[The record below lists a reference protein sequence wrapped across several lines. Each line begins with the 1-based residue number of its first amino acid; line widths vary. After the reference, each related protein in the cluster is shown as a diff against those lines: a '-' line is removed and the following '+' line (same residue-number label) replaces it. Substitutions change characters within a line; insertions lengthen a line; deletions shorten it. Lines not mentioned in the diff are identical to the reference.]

1 MVADIGP
8 EAFQRFWSSELP
20 IEEAFREANGAG
32 LMEWTR
38 VWVRRN
44 VGPVEGGPMPG
55 LASVAGVSLVVLFG
69 LVVGVVGAGRWS
81 GRALVIRDS

>member
-8 EAFQRFWSSELP
+8 EAFQRFWSSSRP
-20 IEEAFREANGAG
+20 IEDAFREATGAE

-38 VWVRRN
+38 AWARWN
-44 VGPVEGGPMPG
+44 VGVVEGGPMPG
-55 LASVAGVSLVVLFG
+55 LASAAGVSLVVLFG